1 MGPDFDGPAG
11 PHPHFGGPGFHH
23 GVPFDLF
30 GPMLAGLMTVAVLLS
45 LLWLARNAWADRPR
59 ALPDGA
65 RRRWDA
71 AVRRHGTVASA
82 FARYECDPVAV
93 LANPALADVRRP
105 ATARFVDA
113 FAEAGAL
120 LTDRYPGAE
129 AAGKLADAVEREERA
144 WAAAVQAAE
153 RSGDA
158 HFTAE
163 ERDVLEQAR
172 HLLDLA
178 TSSPFEEERHT
189 ALRTALR
196 RLADLE
202 RRTGWRFPTPA
213 ARAVEH
219 RARGI
224 LAAGSAA

>member
-1 MGPDFDGPAG
+1 MPDPDGPG
-11 PHPHFGGPGFHH
+11 FPVPHHHFDGPGFHD
-23 GVPFDLF
+23 GPPFDLF
-30 GPMLAGLMTVAVLLS
+30 GPMLAGLMMVAVLLA
-45 LLWLARNAWADRPR
+45 LLWIARHAWPDR
-59 ALPDGA
+59 AGLSDGD
-65 RRRWDA
+65 RSRWDR
-71 AVRRHGTVASA
+71 AVHRHGTVASA

-129 AAGKLADAVEREERA
+129 AAAAFGAAVEREERA
-144 WAAAVQAAE
+144 WAAAVAAAE

-158 HFTAE
+158 HFTAA

-178 TSSPFEEERHT
+178 TSSPFEEERHS

-224 LAAGSAA
+224 LPAASPA

>member
-1 MGPDFDGPAG
+1 MGPDPDGSGFAG
-11 PHPHFGGPGFHH
+11 HHPHIGGPGFR
-23 GVPFDLF
+23 GGPPFELF
-30 GPMLAGLMTVAVLLS
+30 GPMLAGLMTVAVLLA
-45 LLWLARNAWADRPR
+45 LLWLARHAWTDRT

-65 RRRWDA
+65 RSRWDR
-71 AVRRHGTVASA
+71 AVHRHGTVASA

-129 AAGKLADAVEREERA
+129 TAAAFGTAVEREERA
-144 WAAAVQAAE
+144 WAAAVASAE

-178 TSSPFEEERHT
+178 MSSPFEEERHT

-202 RRTGWRFPTPA
+202 RRTGWRFPVPA

-219 RARGI
+219 RARGAL
-224 LAAGSAA
+224 LAG